1 MIRDRSHLAL
11 DPTKKRGKGPTAND
25 LLSPVNKEM
34 LDYIYSLI
42 SPDRNRS
49 NLDLQNSLQALTQGQ
64 NEIPETPTPTRII
77 FPKDVTKDQENF
89 AEGFQQALQQ
99 LQQQNSF
106 VPTPTNRTNLPSI
119 FNLLAAIT
127 PTLTQAPS
135 LIPPSSSVDS
145 PLISE
150 ADTKTSDVTTL
161 SPTAVVT
168 SSISPLSN
176 ESGGSLINTSTC
188 SSTSSSSGVNLAEV
202 QRKLTGTQNSKSV
215 HSFASDPTPFFSMD
229 LMVAH
234 FNSHNHR
241 HYYSSTPTW
250 SGGEQTVQQPLPS
263 QEQFSPTFLPDDPR
277 PMEKGRGQESFDF
290 EWDSDS
296 QNYMDI
302 FQQSDLSGFSNFIG
316 HHPNNLIPAN
326 HLPPQSHPQ
335 VPVSQHPQSNGY
347 PMSTST
353 SQTKSDPQLSVAVS
367 TLAAAAAMN
376 SYGGHVHQS
385 PIPQQRHQAGGPQRH
400 LNGVPSTSNE
410 LMGFGQSEGLD
421 LEEQERRKLERKRAR
436 NRMAASKCR
445 QRKLERIQELE
456 LQLQAEREKNVHLLT
471 RSEFMRNRV
480 DDLTKLVEQHRQNGC
495 AFELPHWYRSPPLQH
510 DMNM

>member
-202 QRKLTGTQNSKSV
+202 QRKLTGT
-215 HSFASDPTPFFSMD
+215 
-229 LMVAH
+229 
-234 FNSHNHR
+234 
-241 HYYSSTPTW
+241 
-250 SGGEQTVQQPLPS
+250 
-263 QEQFSPTFLPDDPR
+263 
-277 PMEKGRGQESFDF
+277 
-290 EWDSDS
+290 